1 METLG
6 SLIDKLTI
14 VNLKQLHTH
23 DEWKGTTLKIQSRQL
38 VAEINGYFSDA
49 LSGKISR
56 EHLFQP
62 STKIHTGTKSPSC
75 LCVSMGEAMS
85 QLVTANN
92 GVWHMQEKVYDF
104 RNVPPE
110 LKDEVIEQ
118 LAVFNLQRTKCIDE
132 IDRMFREMIQK

>member
-23 DEWKGTTLKIQSRQL
+23 DEWKRTTLKIHSRQL
-38 VAEINGYFSDA
+38 VTEINEYISDV
-49 LSGKISR
+49 LSGQIPR
-56 EHLFQP
+56 EFLYQP
-62 STKIHTGTKSPSC
+62 SHKVHIGTKSPSC
-75 LCVSMGEAMS
+75 LCVSMGEAIS
-85 QLVTANN
+85 QLTTANN

-104 RNVPPE
+104 RNVPTE
-110 LKDEVIEQ
+110 QKDEVIEQ

-132 IDRMFREMIQK
+132 IDRMFKEMIGR